1 MVKQCLIVKR
11 IVVCEAGWQQW
22 KILVNILEE
31 INYYRTYISGLG
43 VAEAWLVYL
52 VEENLFF
59 LI

>member
-1 MVKQCLIVKR
+1 MRHIA
-11 IVVCEAGWQQW
+11 VCEAGWQQW

-31 INYYRTYISGLG
+31 INYYRAYISGLG

>member
-1 MVKQCLIVKR
+1 VRLIA
-11 IVVCEAGWQQW
+11 VCEAGWQQW

-31 INYYRTYISGLG
+31 INCYKTYISGLG

-52 VEENLFF
+52 VEGNLFS